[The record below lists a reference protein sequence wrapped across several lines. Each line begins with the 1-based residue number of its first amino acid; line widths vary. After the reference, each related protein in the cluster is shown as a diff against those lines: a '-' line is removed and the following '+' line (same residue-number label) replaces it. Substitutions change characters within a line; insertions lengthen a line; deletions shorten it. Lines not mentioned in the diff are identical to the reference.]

1 MSVDIMST
9 SFKAVKFE
17 TKDEIDSVE
26 CGHTLSAA
34 RLKSGEGYIWG
45 SGLPSKNMNIYIY
58 YIYYIYYYDNIN

>member
-1 MSVDIMST
+1 MST

-45 SGLPSKNMNIYIY
+45 TGLPSKNMNIYLLHTTY
-58 YIYYIYYYDNIN
+58 TATTNDNINQMFP